1 MRGRGEERQEREEEG
16 MERTEMRGK
25 NTGDR
30 RGEERKE
37 GK

>member
-1 MRGRGEERQEREEEG
+1 MRGRGEEGQEREEEG
-16 MERTEMRGK
+16 MEMRGK

-37 GK
+37 EK